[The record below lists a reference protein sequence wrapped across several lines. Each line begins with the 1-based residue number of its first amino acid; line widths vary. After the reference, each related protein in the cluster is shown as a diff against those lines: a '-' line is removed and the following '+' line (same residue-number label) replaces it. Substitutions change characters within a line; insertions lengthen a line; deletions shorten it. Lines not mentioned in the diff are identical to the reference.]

1 MSNIKGSTS
10 IYLLPGMQ
18 VKLTAPG
25 FWVAVEPKKRM
36 LASGEYEIVTLI
48 NGFSVE
54 NTDIGTIEPADE
66 PNSVVYTHK
75 KFASNKITFFASTGE
90 IGEIDIIAVP
100 IHDHSSV
107 VTGGPAFGTYF
118 TDDETI

>member
-1 MSNIKGSTS
+1 MPTAQGNTA

-18 VKLTAPG
+18 ARLIAPG
-25 FWVAVEPKKRM
+25 FWVGTGDRKRM
-36 LASGEYEIVTLI
+36 LETGEYETVSLI

-54 NTDIGTIEPADE
+54 NTDVGTIEPGDT

-75 KFASNKITFFASTGE
+75 KFALNKVTFFASTGE